1 MMELAVLEKNPES
14 AGPISPSL
22 DEYLTYVAKSGNALF
37 EWNKIKPLFKKKLQ
51 IVIQEFHDSSP
62 SDDLPKQPNVDVFQ
76 FDQMKE
82 RIFEQLES
90 YSGIPF
96 TVQRLCELL
105 VQPKRHYKRTDKFMR
120 GLEKIMLVVSTI
132 DPNPS
137 SGEAES
143 DPPELA
149 RSDTVPVHSDS
160 ESPGSQE
167 DTTDTMESPSKR
179 PRLSEEP
186 GPCDSADEA
195 VLNIQAG
202 AGEDEAQ
209 SNSGGESA
217 ATTNGVEE
225 TNTAEAEAG
234 VGSAPEPEEEKNRS
248 GGEENMDIDT
258 ECTSSQARLTLTE
271 PSPSQEETD
280 NQDGVE
286 SSIGA
291 GLDHNNLT
299 NEDKMDIETG
309 VSDGVSTSEVDIGQ
323 EAEAHKPVVVEEEEE
338 DSGNLHSSSEE
349 SLVTA
354 GEKDKPDLAE
364 NNSEADPVDG
374 TEEEEEEEELAMIYP
389 DPVPEENVQSSEE
402 RSESESAGLREDS
415 GAADSS
421 DEVTAASSTARSDIT
436 ETVSCSDTTDTT
448 STDDTS
454 DQTDNPSSQENT
466 NNTSPDQSLQ

>member
-137 SGEAES
+137 SEEAES
-143 DPPELA
+143 EPPELA
-149 RSDTVPVHSDS
+149 RTDTISVNSDS
-160 ESPGSQE
+160 ESEFLARQE
-167 DTTDTMESPSKR
+167 AARDSMESPSKR
-179 PRLSEEP
+179 PRLAEEP

-202 AGEDEAQ
+202 A
-209 SNSGGESA
+209 
-217 ATTNGVEE
+217 
-225 TNTAEAEAG
+225 AE
-234 VGSAPEPEEEKNRS
+234 VRS
-248 GGEENMDIDT
+248 LRMV
-258 ECTSSQARLTLTE
+258 LTLVKKL
-271 PSPSQEETD
+271 SVYYFKQ
-280 NQDGVE
+280 
-286 SSIGA
+286 
-291 GLDHNNLT
+291 NLINSFLT
-299 NEDKMDIETG
+299 FRRSRCPTL
-309 VSDGVSTSEVDIGQ
+309 T
-323 EAEAHKPVVVEEEEE
+323 
-338 DSGNLHSSSEE
+338 L
-349 SLVTA
+349 
-354 GEKDKPDLAE
+354 LAE
-364 NNSEADPVDG
+364 VLPTP
-374 TEEEEEEEELAMIYP
+374 TEWRRPTLPRPRPGWGAP
-389 DPVPEENVQSSEE
+389 WSRRRRRTGP
-402 RSESESAGLREDS
+402 AGRR
-415 GAADSS
+415 
-421 DEVTAASSTARSDIT
+421 TW
-436 ETVSCSDTTDTT
+436 T
-448 STDDTS
+448 ST
-454 DQTDNPSSQENT
+454 PSVPAVR
-466 NNTSPDQSLQ
+466 PD

>member
-14 AGPISPSL
+14 AGPISTSL

-137 SGEAES
+137 SGEAETE
-143 DPPELA
+143 PPELA

-160 ESPGSQE
+160 EGPGSQE
-167 DTTDTMESPSKR
+167 ETTENMESPSKR

-202 AGEDEAQ
+202 TGEDEAQ

-271 PSPSQEETD
+271 PSPSQEEND

-323 EAEAHKPVVVEEEEE
+323 EAEAHNPVVVEEEE

-402 RSESESAGLREDS
+402 RSESESAALREDS

-421 DEVTAASSTARSDIT
+421 DEVTAASSTARAEMT

-448 STDDTS
+448 STEDTE
-454 DQTDNPSSQENT
+454 DQTDSQENT